1 MSEYNIM
8 KELDSETMILTAE
21 DYRKSFCGRKKSK
34 KHLLK
39 WCCLLIVTFTVIC
52 AGIYTAA
59 PKIASMDFGE
69 TISIASSPIAAT
81 SGKKDV
87 ITIPT
92 GIVKANPFVPYR
104 KLGNEVNQTP
114 ELVNDIPKFDLIA
127 PPEKLSADT
136 EAEKILTTTISGILY
151 DKYSPTAIIKI
162 DGEDYLVKKGDKI
175 NKFTVVAI
183 EKDSVTVKTGNNTYK
198 AGIGELLTDS
208 SVNHNDVSNLNKKFG
223 GERR

>member
-1 MSEYNIM
+1 MSKHNIM
-8 KELDSETMILTAE
+8 KELDSETMTLTAE
-21 DYRKSFCGRKKSK
+21 DYQNNFSARKKGK
-34 KHLLK
+34 KYPAK
-39 WCCLLIVTFTVIC
+39 WFCLLTTVLIIIC
-52 AGIYTAA
+52 AGIFMTV
-59 PKIASMDFGE
+59 PKITCLEPGE
-69 TISIASSPIAAT
+69 TISITGSPIAAT
-81 SGKKDV
+81 AGKKDV
-87 ITIPT
+87 ISIPT

-104 KLGNEVNQTP
+104 TLGNEVKRPT

-127 PPEKLSADT
+127 PPEKLATDSD
-136 EAEKILTTTISGILY
+136 AEKILSTTISGILY

-162 DGEDYLVKKGDKI
+162 DGNDYLVKKGDKV

-208 SVNHNDVSNLNKKFG
+208 SVNYNDVSNLNKKFG